1 MNWSCRRPLVRF
13 LAGASAV
20 ALGATASAASAQ
32 AGAAT
37 ASEDADTPPEGVTE
51 EVFVEDD
58 NLIIVSGIR
67 ASLRES
73 LNIKRN
79 AQGVVDAISAEDI
92 GKFPDTNLA
101 ESLQRI
107 TGVSIERTN
116 GEGTTVT
123 VRGFGADFNLVTL
136 NGRQMPTSTLG
147 DGASAPSSRSFDFGN
162 LASEAVA
169 VVEVYKTG
177 RATVNSGGIGA
188 TINIIT
194 PRPLLDPG
202 FKGSIGVKGVYDTSQ
217 NGDTDITPE
226 VSGILSSTFMD
237 DRLGIALT
245 GSYQKRNSSF
255 NQFFS
260 EFRDG
265 YLGCGGVDSLGNS
278 YENEWGA
285 IPCDPGNDW
294 RGNYNK
300 QENRPGPND
309 VYAVPQNGSYSVTDV
324 SRERINGQAVLQ
336 YEPVDGL
343 VATVDYTFS
352 QNTVEARQS
361 SVGIWFNHVNTSS
374 SFTDGPVTSPNF
386 YSEDFGGAP
395 SDLAYSGSLTAN
407 RSINKSLGLNLEWE
421 GPGGLTWV
429 LDYHNSSA
437 ESKPTNKYGS
447 SMSVGT
453 AVFGVQEQKIDYT
466 TFLPVIS
473 YVNAPGVDSN
483 DPAARFATGNSFRN
497 AYFRD
502 DIEQVQLSGR
512 WEADLGFLETLD
524 FGVSYVENKVR
535 SAYGFIQN
543 DTWSGLGSAADLPDD
558 VFFPISVTEAFKGLE
573 GVDSPDI
580 IQSFYGFD
588 VPTVVDILES
598 KFGICSNPITGSSI
612 PGTCLAVQD
621 TDRRITEKTLAPY
634 AEALFTFDLGANEAS
649 LIAGLRYENTT
660 VDSRA
665 LVPVPNG
672 TSWVSANEFF
682 LSYSP
687 GAFAQQKGNYDF
699 WLPNFDFKAEAID
712 DLVFRASYSHTIA
725 RPTYAQLQGG
735 RTFDALFRVGGGF
748 ANQGNPGLLPYKSEN
763 FDVSAEWYYG
773 PESYLSVGYFRKN
786 VKNFIGSK
794 VSTITVNGNE
804 QPFTTP
810 LYDPFNGPRAD
821 AARAALGQAAPAD
834 DIRNYIITNF
844 PDTTV
849 NLGNGQIGILGVP
862 GDALVPFQLTTPINN
877 DQTGT
882 IDGWEFALQ
891 HTLWETG
898 FGVILNYTIVNGD
911 ANFDNTQPY
920 LIPQFALVGL
930 SDSANAVLFYD
941 KNDFQARVAWNW
953 RDEYL
958 AGYANNPFYRDA
970 YWQIDASAS
979 YAFDMGLT
987 VFAEAINLT
996 GENLKGHRRGDN
1008 TTFFSYRGAPRYAA
1022 GVRFSF

>member
-1 MNWSCRRPLVRF
+1 MNWSCRPSLVRL
-13 LAGASAV
+13 LAGASVV
-20 ALGATASAASAQ
+20 AMGATGSAASAQ

-37 ASEDADTPPEGVTE
+37 ASEDDSAAQEII
-51 EVFVEDD
+51 DD
-58 NLIIVSGIR
+58 SNVIIVSGIR

-73 LNIKRN
+73 LNIKRD

-107 TGVSIERTN
+107 TGVSIERNN
-116 GEGTTVT
+116 GEGSTVT

-169 VVEVYKTG
+169 AVEVYKTG
-177 RATVNSGGIGA
+177 RATVSSGGIGA
-188 TINIIT
+188 VINIVT
-194 PRPLLDPG
+194 PRPLTDPG

-217 NGDTDITPE
+217 NGDVDITPE
-226 VSGILSSTFMD
+226 VSGILSSTFAD
-237 DRLGIALT
+237 DRVGIAVT

-260 EFRDG
+260 DFRDG
-265 YLGCGGVDSLGNS
+265 YLGCGGVDALGNS

-300 QENRPGPND
+300 QENRPGADD
-309 VYAVPQNGSYSVTDV
+309 VYAVPQNGSYNVTDV

-343 VATVDYTFS
+343 IATVDYTYS

-374 SFTDGPVTSPNF
+374 SYTDGPVTSPNF
-386 YSEDFGGAP
+386 YSEDFGGNP
-395 SDLAYSGSLTAN
+395 SDLSYSGSLTAN
-407 RSINKSLGLNLEWE
+407 RSINKSLGFNLEWE

-437 ESKPTNKYGS
+437 ESKPTNRFGS

-453 AVFGVQEQKIDYT
+453 AVFGLQQQKIDFT

-473 YVNAPGVDSN
+473 YVNAPGIDSN
-483 DPAARFATGNSFRN
+483 DPSLRFATGNSFRN

-502 DIEQVQLSGR
+502 DIEQVQLSGH
-512 WEADLGFLETLD
+512 WEADMGFLDSLD
-524 FGVSYVENKVR
+524 FGVSYIENKVR

-543 DTWSGLGSAADLPDD
+543 DTWGGLGTAADLPDD
-558 VFFPISVTEAFKGLE
+558 VFFPISVTEAFRGLE

-588 VPTVVDILES
+588 LPRVVDILEG
-598 KFGICSNPITGSSI
+598 KYGICSNPATGKSM
-612 PGTCLAVQD
+612 PGTCLAEQNI
-621 TDRRITEKTLAPY
+621 DRRITEKTIAPY
-634 AEALFTFDLGANEAS
+634 VEANFSFDLGAGEAS
-649 LIAGLRYENTT
+649 LITGLRYENTI

-665 LVPVPNG
+665 LVPIPTG
-672 TSWVSANEFF
+672 TRWVAANEFN
-682 LSYSP
+682 LTYAP
-687 GAFAQQKGNYDF
+687 GAFAQKKGDYDF
-699 WLPNFDFKAEAID
+699 WLPNVDFKAEPFEDVI
-712 DLVFRASYSHTIA
+712 FRASYSHTIA

-735 RTFDALFRVGGGF
+735 RTFDPLFRIGGGF
-748 ANQGNPGLLPYKSEN
+748 ANEGNPGLLPYKSEN

-773 PESYLSVGYFRKN
+773 PESYISAGYFRKN
-786 VKNFIGSK
+786 VKNFIGDQ
-794 VSTITVNGNE
+794 VSTVTVAGNE
-804 QPFTTP
+804 PPFNFA
-810 LYDPFNGPRAD
+810 LYDPYNGPRAD
-821 AARAALGQAAPAD
+821 AARAALGRDAPAD
-834 DIRNYIITNF
+834 DIRAFIIANY
-844 PDTTV
+844 PDSV
-849 NLGNGQIGILGVP
+849 VDLGNGQFGIVGLP
-862 GDALVPFQLTTPINN
+862 EDALVPFQLTKPINN
-877 DQTGT
+877 DQTAT

-898 FGVILNYTIVNGD
+898 FGVQLNYTIVNGD

-920 LIPQFALVGL
+920 KITQFALVGL

-941 KNDFQARVAWNW
+941 KNGFQARAAWNW

-958 AGYANNPFYRDA
+958 AGYGVNPFYRDA

-979 YAFDMGLT
+979 YEFDMGLT
-987 VFAEAINLT
+987 IFAEAINLT

>member
-1 MNWSCRRPLVRF
+1 MNLKRKPSLVHL

-20 ALGATASAASAQ
+20 AMGASAPLAMAQ
-32 AGAAT
+32 DAT
-37 ASEDADTPPEGVTE
+37 SDEDAAEAVPQDEGNVI
-51 EVFVEDD
+51 V
-58 NLIIVSGIR
+58 VSGIR

-73 LNIKRN
+73 MNIKREG
-79 AQGVVDAISAEDI
+79 QGVVDAISAEDI

-116 GEGTTVT
+116 GEGTNVT
-123 VRGFGADFNLVTL
+123 VRGFGADYNLVTL

-169 VVEVYKTG
+169 AVEVYKTG
-177 RATVNSGGIGA
+177 RATIPSGGIGS
-188 TINIIT
+188 TINIRT
-194 PRPLLDPG
+194 PRPLDDPG

-217 NGDTDITPE
+217 NGDTDVTPE

-237 DRLGIALT
+237 DRIGVALT

-265 YLGCGGVDSLGNS
+265 YLGCGSGF
-278 YENEWGA
+278 ENEWGA

-294 RGNYNK
+294 RGNYDL
-300 QENRPGPND
+300 QENRPGADD
-309 VYAVPQNGSYSVTDV
+309 VYAVPQNGSYNITDV

-336 YEPVDGL
+336 YEVADGL
-343 VATVDYTFS
+343 TATIDYTFS

-361 SVGIWFNHVNTSS
+361 SVGIWFNHVTTASS
-374 SFTDGPVTSPNF
+374 YTDGPVTSPNF
-386 YSEDFGGAP
+386 YSENFGDAP
-395 SDLAYSGSLTAN
+395 SDLSYSGSLTAN
-407 RSINKSLGLNLEWE
+407 RSINKSLGFNLEWE
-421 GPGGLTWV
+421 APGGLTWV
-429 LDYHNSSA
+429 FDYHNSSA
-437 ESKPTNKYGS
+437 ESKPTNDYGS

-453 AVFGVQEQKIDYT
+453 AVYGLLEQKIDYT
-466 TFLPVIS
+466 TYLPIIS

-502 DIEQVQLSGR
+502 DIEQAQLSGH
-512 WEADLGFLETLD
+512 WEADLGFLDSLD
-524 FGVSYVENKVR
+524 FGVAYTENKVK

-543 DTWSGLGSAADLPDD
+543 DTWGGVGTAADIPDD
-558 VFFPISVTEAFKGLE
+558 IFYEINIPEAFKGME
-573 GVDSPDI
+573 GANSPDI

-588 VPTVVDILES
+588 LERMVDILEGQ
-598 KFGICSNPITGSSI
+598 FGICSNPATGTPIS
-612 PGTCLAVQD
+612 GTCLAVQD
-621 TDRRITEKTLAPY
+621 TDRRITEKTIAPY
-634 AEALFTFDLGANEAS
+634 AEANFTFDVGAGEAQ
-649 LIAGLRYENTT
+649 LITGLRYENTT
-660 VDSRA
+660 VDSSA
-665 LVPVPNG
+665 LVPIPTG
-672 TSWVSANEFF
+672 TQWVAANEFN
-682 LSYSP
+682 LTYAP
-687 GAFAQQKGNYDF
+687 GAFARQKGNYDF
-699 WLPNFDFKAEAID
+699 WLPNV
-712 DLVFRASYSHTIA
+712 DLKVEPVNDVIVRASYSHTIA

-786 VKNFIGSK
+786 VKNFIGS
-794 VSTITVNGNE
+794 VTSTITVDGTE

-810 LYDPFNGPRAD
+810 LYDPYNGPRAD
-821 AARAALGQAAPAD
+821 AARAALGQDAPLD
-834 DIRNYIITNF
+834 DIRAYIIANY
-844 PDTTV
+844 PDSV
-849 NLGNGQIGILGVP
+849 VDLGNGQFGIVGLP
-862 GDALVPFQLTTPINN
+862 EDALVDFQLTTPINN

-891 HTLWETG
+891 HNFWDTG
-898 FGVILNYTIVNGD
+898 FGVILNYTIVDGD
-911 ANFDNTQPY
+911 AKFDNTLPY
-920 LIPQFALVGL
+920 TATQFALVGL

-941 KNDFQARVAWNW
+941 KGPLQARAAWNW

-958 AGYANNPFYRDA
+958 AGYGNNPFYRDE
-970 YWQIDASAS
+970 YWQIDASIS
-979 YAFDMGLT
+979 YEFDMGLT
-987 VFAEAINLT
+987 IFAEAINLT
-996 GENLKGHRRGDN
+996 GEDLKGHRRGDN
-1008 TTFFSYRGAPRYAA
+1008 TTFFSYRGAPRYAG

>member
-1 MNWSCRRPLVRF
+1 MKWKSKPSLVKF
-13 LAGASAV
+13 MAGASVVAMGAAAPV
-20 ALGATASAASAQ
+20 ALAQDAPADNETAEEIAQ
-32 AGAAT
+32 
-37 ASEDADTPPEGVTE
+37 
-51 EVFVEDD
+51 DD
-58 NLIIVSGIR
+58 GNVIIVSGIR

-73 LNIKRN
+73 MNLKREG
-79 AQGVVDAISAEDI
+79 QGVVDAISAEDI

-116 GEGTTVT
+116 GEGTNVT

-169 VVEVYKTG
+169 AVEIYKTG
-177 RATVNSGGIGA
+177 RATVNSGGIGS
-188 TINIIT
+188 TINIRT
-194 PRPLLDPG
+194 PRPLDDPG
-202 FKGSIGVKGVYDTSQ
+202 FKGSIGIKGVYDTSQ
-217 NGDTDITPE
+217 NGSVDITPE

-265 YLGCGGVDSLGNS
+265 YLGCGSGF
-278 YENEWGA
+278 ENEWGA

-294 RGNYNK
+294 RGNYNL
-300 QENRPGPND
+300 QQNRPGATD
-309 VYAVPQNGSYSVTDV
+309 VYAVPQNGSYNVTDV

-336 YEPVDGL
+336 YEVADGL
-343 VATVDYTFS
+343 TATVDYTFS
-352 QNTVEARQS
+352 QNTAEARQS
-361 SVGIWFNHVNTSS
+361 SVGIWFNHVTTSS
-374 SFTDGPVTSPNF
+374 SYTDGPVTSPNF
-386 YSEDFGGAP
+386 YSENFGAFP
-395 SDLAYSGSLTAN
+395 SDLSYSASLTAN

-421 GPGGLTWV
+421 GPDGLTFV

-447 SMSVGT
+447 NMSVGT
-453 AVFGVQEQKIDYT
+453 AVFGLREQKIDFT
-466 TFLPVIS
+466 TYLPVIS
-473 YVNAPGVDSN
+473 YVNAPGIDSN
-483 DPAARFATGNSFRN
+483 NPAARFATGNAFRN

-502 DIEQVQLSGR
+502 DIEQVQLSGH
-512 WEADLGFLETLD
+512 WEADMGFLESLD
-524 FGVSYVENKVR
+524 FGVSYIENKVK

-543 DTWSGLGSAADLPDD
+543 DTWGGLGTPADIPDD
-558 VFFPISVTEAFKGLE
+558 IFFPISVTEAFKGME
-573 GVDSPDI
+573 GVDRPEI

-588 VPTVVDILES
+588 LPRMVELLEN
-598 KFGICSNPITGSSI
+598 KFGICSKPATGKSI

-634 AEALFTFDLGANEAS
+634 VESNFSFDVGASEAR
-649 LIAGLRYENTT
+649 LITGIRYETTT
-660 VDSRA
+660 VDSSA
-665 LVPVPNG
+665 LVPVPTG
-672 TSWVSANEFF
+672 TQWVAANEFN
-682 LSYSP
+682 LLYAP
-687 GAFAQQKGNYDF
+687 GAFARKKGSYDF
-699 WLPNFDFKAEAID
+699 WLPNV
-712 DLVFRASYSHTIA
+712 DLRVEPVRDVVVRGSYSHTIA

-748 ANQGNPGLLPYKSEN
+748 ANEGNPGLLPYKSEN
-763 FDVSAEWYYG
+763 FDASAEWYYG

-786 VKNFIGSK
+786 VKNFIGSAI
-794 VSTITVNGNE
+794 STTTVNGGE
-804 QPFTTP
+804 PPFTSP
-810 LYDPFNGPRAD
+810 LYDPFNGPRAN
-821 AARAALGQAAPAD
+821 AARAALGAGATLDQ
-834 DIRNYIITNF
+834 IRGYIIANF
-844 PDTTV
+844 PSTVV
-849 NLGNGQIGILGVP
+849 NLGNGQFAILGTP
-862 GDALVPFQLTTPINN
+862 QDALVPFQLTKPINN

-882 IDGWEFALQ
+882 IQGWEFALQ
-891 HTLWETG
+891 HSFWDTG

-911 ANFDNTQPY
+911 AEFDNTQPY
-920 LIPQFALVGL
+920 NVTQFALVGL

-941 KNDFQARVAWNW
+941 KGGLQARAAWNW

-958 AGYANNPFYRDA
+958 AGYGNNPFYRDE
-970 YWQIDASAS
+970 YWQIDASVS
-979 YAFDMGLT
+979 YEFDFGLT

-996 GENLKGHRRGDN
+996 GENLKGHRRGEN
-1008 TTFFSYRGAPRYAA
+1008 ETFFSYRGAPRYAG